1 MLFILIIVLILCVVG
16 LPNLGI
22 VNYGYGPSG
31 FLGVILFILLIWLLL
46 GHRF

>member
-1 MLFILIIVLILCVVG
+1 MLFILLIVLILCVVG
-16 LPNLGI
+16 LPNVGI

-31 FLGVILFILLIWLLL
+31 LLGFVLVILLLWLLL